1 MKICNKCNHQASDD
15 AKFCPVCGNSFE
27 EKINEN
33 QNNSTDTS
41 SSNYSYYNFDA
52 MSTPPVQ
59 ESEDKSSVGF
69 GILCFFFPIVGL
81 ILFLVWKNDYPKK
94 AKSCGIGALI
104 GVIANI
110 VLSICY
116 AIFLITLMNM

>member
-69 GILCFFFPIVGL
+69 GILCFFFPIT
-81 ILFLVWKNDYPKK
+81 
-94 AKSCGIGALI
+94 A
-104 GVIANI
+104 VIFGWFSSRAFR
-110 VLSICY
+110 LLDCY
-116 AIFLITLMNM
+116 LCLEKPLQDVSARFCQPL